1 MEETVYHVVMS
12 GIIDKDLKEKV
23 LTRAM
28 LTNVRDLSSLLNYV
42 TAEGSARPV
51 SPQASMGPLTLV
63 G

>member
-42 TAEGSARPV
+42 TAKESARV
-51 SPQASMGPLTLV
+51 TTGAH
-63 G
+63 